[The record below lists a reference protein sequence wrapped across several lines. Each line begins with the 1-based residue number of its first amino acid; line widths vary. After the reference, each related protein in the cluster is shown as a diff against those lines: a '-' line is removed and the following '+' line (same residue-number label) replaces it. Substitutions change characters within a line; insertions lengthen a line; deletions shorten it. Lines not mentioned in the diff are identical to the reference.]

1 MEKKLKALFDFQK
14 FENNAKLD
22 KIIRESEERYG
33 TALSDDELELASAAG
48 EATMR
53 KEESA
58 ENFIG

>member
-22 KIIRESEERYG
+22 KTIRESEEHYG

-48 EATMR
+48 EAAMR
-53 KEESA
+53 KDKSTE
-58 ENFIG
+58 FIG